1 MTSLRKKVFEYIKK
15 KYQVS
20 PEYPWKRDE
29 TSAVFR
35 HSDNNNKW
43 FALCMKVSR
52 DKLGL
57 GSYEDTDVLNLKMDD
72 LFLREILIREGGVYP
87 AYHMS
92 KMHWITVILD
102 GSVPEDKV
110 FDLVDSSFM
119 ATASAKKKEKI
130 RPPKE
135 WIIPSNPKYYD
146 VIQAFEDAEE
156 IDWKQGRGI
165 KTGDTVFLYVG
176 APVSAI
182 LYKCQVTETDIPYD
196 FRNKNLTIKALMKIR
211 LLKRYDPG
219 EFTFDVLKSKYN
231 IFAVRG
237 PRGIPNSLSAALN
250 KGK

>member
-1 MTSLRKKVFEYIKK
+1 MTSLRKKIFEYIKK

-20 PEYPWKRDE
+20 PEYPWNRDE

-35 HSDNNNKW
+35 HSDNNKW

-135 WIIPSNPKYYD
+135 WIIPSNPKYYN

-182 LYKCQVTETDIPYD
+182 LYKCKVTETDIPYD

>member
-1 MTSLRKKVFEYIKK
+1 MRSLRKTVFEYIKK

-35 HSDNNNKW
+35 HEDNNKW

-52 DKLGL
+52 DKLVP
-57 GSYEDTDVLNLKMDD
+57 GSAEPVDALNLKMDD
-72 LFLREILIREGGVYP
+72 MFLREILIREGGVYP

-102 GSVPEDKV
+102 GSVPEEKV
-110 FDLVDSSFM
+110 FDLIDSSFM

-182 LYKCQVTETDIPYD
+182 LYKCKVTETDIPYD

-211 LLKRYDPG
+211 LIKRYDPE
-219 EFTFDVLKSKYN
+219 EFTFNVLKNEYN

-237 PRGIPNSLSAALN
+237 PRGIPNSLSAAL
-250 KGK
+250 K